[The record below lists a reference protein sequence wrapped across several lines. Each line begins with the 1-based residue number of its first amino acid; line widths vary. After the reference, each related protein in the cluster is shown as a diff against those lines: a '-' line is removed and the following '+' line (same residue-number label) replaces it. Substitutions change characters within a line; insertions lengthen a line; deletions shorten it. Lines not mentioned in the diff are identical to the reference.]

1 MATTGF
7 GFCLVIS
14 VMATILF
21 ALKNDDRV
29 NSYDWSISFLL
40 PFIIMGYWLKTQTAS
55 QEAALILFVLINLS
69 STVLL
74 AVILFSMLRHVRI
87 PVDPWIK
94 FIVYGA
100 PFTQLVP
107 VWMTFR
113 GGMPEDL
120 IQITDTGDGY
130 STRMIGGSFA
140 FSYITFLLALLIV
153 IIGVVGILQARKRT
167 YSHRTLAFYLSFVF
181 VGILIYALES
191 LLNMNFSAIPYL
203 YMTGDIVLVLTCD
216 QARSRDISRLISDN
230 QKAMRRGY
238 VAIGLNGWF
247 LCANEQCFDYL
258 PDLKKQ
264 RADAPIPADS
274 PAGKNLYSVIENY
287 NANGITTATFRSGEK
302 TFAYEIAPFSFRRGD
317 LPQGYLIDIRDAT
330 EETRNMEILSDFNT
344 RLNQEVAEKTLN
356 VENMREKLVGK
367 GQHRF
372 GHPQQARTAHARGIC
387 HHEVPFRHQWTDGQD
402 PAGRHGGGPSGADS
416 LSCCPLPS

>member
-55 QEAALILFVLINLS
+55 QEAALILFVFINLS

-74 AVILFSMLRHVRI
+74 AVILFSMLRHVGI
-87 PVDPWIK
+87 SVDPWIT

-140 FSYITFLLALLIV
+140 FSYITLLLALLIV
-153 IIGVVGILQARKRT
+153 IIGVAAILQARKRT
-167 YSHRTLAFYLSFVF
+167 YSRRTLAFYMSFVF
-181 VGILIYALES
+181 AGILIYALES
-191 LLNMNFSAIPYL
+191 LLNMIFSAIPYL
-203 YMTGDIVLVLTCD
+203 YMAGDIVLVLTCD
-216 QARSRDISRLISDN
+216 HARSRDISRLISDN

-247 LCANEQCFDYL
+247 LSANEQCFDYL

-356 VENMREKLVGK
+356 VENMREKLVGE

-387 HHEVPFRHQWTDGQD
+387 HHEVPFHHQWTDGQD
-402 PAGRHGGGPSGADS
+402 PAGRHGGGTSGADG